1 MRKTFVYSLIV
12 LCGCLLF
19 ACTESKEPTRI
30 TLSHTLITLEVGQD
44 TVIDATVTPQAKAVA
59 WTSEFPEVATVV
71 AGVVTA
77 IGEGVTTIT
86 ASIENV
92 KATCTVVVNKEGE
105 EDRPV
110 DDNLSDALHY
120 LSRSSKRGVG
130 FSSPFYPEDVALLS
144 HAISWTYNWGP
155 NPSEAIAAQLDAYE
169 VDFCPMA
176 WNASYNKDR
185 IRAWKQTHPN
195 CRYLLAY
202 NEPNLTDQAR
212 MTPQEAAATW
222 PELRAFAQEVGL
234 LIVAPA
240 MNYGTLPGYSDPI
253 KWLDEF
259 FACEGVSLDDVA
271 ALALHC
277 YMGSAGAMKG
287 FIDRFDKYNKP
298 IWMTE
303 FCGWEAPVNNADDQL
318 KYMSETV
325 LMLEADERVE
335 RYAWFLA
342 RGNGSIDN
350 KPWNQLLTKTD
361 PFVLSAQ
368 GLIYEG
374 LSTLDQSVWLNP
386 TKHVLMNT
394 CSSVGTLSSPTPVR
408 SPHFLPAND
417 SWRTLYME
425 AFLTD
430 KWVEY
435 QLDAPKACNKIR
447 IHAMAYMGSQITMS
461 IDGVEATTIT
471 IPRSQDE
478 QWDTFEFPLSL
489 PQGKHTL
496 RMQVKTGNCNIHWF
510 QCK

>member
-1 MRKTFVYSLIV
+1 MRNLCVYISAV
-12 LCGCLLF
+12 LFGCLLC
-19 ACTESKEPTRI
+19 ACSEKKEPTRI
-30 TLSHTLITLEVGQD
+30 TLSHTVITLEVGQD
-44 TVIDATVTPQAKAVA
+44 TVIEATVTPHGEAVV
-59 WTSEFPEVATVV
+59 WTSEVPEVASVV

-86 ASIENV
+86 AYV
-92 KATCTVVVNKEGE
+92 DGAQATCTVVVNKDDEK
-105 EDRPV
+105 PM
-110 DDNLSDALHY
+110 DDNLSDALRY
-120 LSRSSKRGVG
+120 LPRSSKRGVG

-144 HAISWTYNWGP
+144 HAISWSYNWGP
-155 NPSEAIAAQLDAYE
+155 DPSEAIATQLDAYE
-169 VDFCPMA
+169 IDFCPMA

-185 IRAWKQTHPN
+185 IRAWKQAHPN

-222 PELRAFAQEVGL
+222 PEQKTFAQETGL
-234 LIVAPA
+234 LIIAPA

-259 FACEGVSLDDVA
+259 FACDGVSLDDVA

-303 FCGWEAPVNNADDQL
+303 FCGWEAPVNNASDQL
-318 KYMSETV
+318 NYMSETV
-325 LMLEADERVE
+325 LMLENDARVE

-361 PFVLSAQ
+361 PFTLSAQ

-374 LSTLDQSVWLNP
+374 LSSLDKSVWLNP
-386 TKHVLMNT
+386 KKHVLMNT
-394 CSSVGTLSSPTPVR
+394 CSEVCSISSSSPAAA
-408 SPHFLPAND
+408 PHFLPAND
-417 SWRTLYME
+417 AWRTLYMG
-425 AFLTD
+425 AFLSG

-435 QLDAPKACNKIR
+435 QLDAPTACSTIR
-447 IHAMAYMGSQITMS
+447 IHAMAYMASQIVMS
-461 IDGVEATTIT
+461 IDGLEVTTIT
-471 IPRSQDE
+471 IPRSPDE
-478 QWDTFEFPLSL
+478 AWSTFEFPLNL

-496 RMQVKTGNCNIHWF
+496 RMQVTTGNCNIHWF
-510 QCK
+510 QFK

>member
-1 MRKTFVYSLIV
+1 MRNTFVYSLIAIF
-12 LCGCLLF
+12 GCLLF
-19 ACTESKEPTRI
+19 ACSEPKEPTRI
-30 TLSHTLITLEVGQD
+30 TLSHTVITLEVGQD
-44 TVIDATVTPQAKAVA
+44 TVIEATVTPQAKAVV
-59 WTSEFPEVATVV
+59 WTSEMPEVATVV
-71 AGVVTA
+71 AGIVTA

-86 ASIENV
+86 ASADEA
-92 KATCTVVVNKEGE
+92 KATCTVVVNKS
-105 EDRPV
+105 EDPQPI
-110 DDNLSDALHY
+110 DDNLSDALRY
-120 LSRSSKRGVG
+120 LPRSSKRGVG
-130 FSSPFYPEDVALLS
+130 FASPFYPEDVALLAN
-144 HAISWTYNWGP
+144 AISWGYNWGP
-155 NPSEAIAAQLDAYE
+155 NPSSSIAEQMDAYE

-176 WNASYNKDR
+176 WNANYNKDR
-185 IRAWKQTHPN
+185 IRAWKEAHPN

-202 NEPNLTDQAR
+202 NEPNLNDQAR

-222 PELRAFAQEVGL
+222 PELKAFAQEIGML
-234 LIVAPA
+234 LVAPA

-259 FACEGVSLDDVA
+259 FACDEVSLDDVA

-325 LMLEADERVE
+325 LMLESDARVE

-342 RGNGSIDN
+342 RGSGSIDN

-361 PFVLSAQ
+361 PSVLSSQ

-374 LSTLDQSVWLNP
+374 LSTFDRSVWLNP
-386 TKHVLMNT
+386 KKHVLMNT
-394 CSSVGTLSSPTPVR
+394 CCSVGTISSPTPVNA
-408 SPHFLPAND
+408 PHFLPAND
-417 SWRTLYME
+417 AWRTLYMG
-425 AFLTD
+425 AFISG

-435 QLDAPKACNKIR
+435 QLDAPEACSTIR
-447 IHAMAYMGSQITMS
+447 IHAMAYMGSQIAMS
-461 IDGVEATTIT
+461 INGTEVTTIT
-471 IPRSQDE
+471 IPRSADE
-478 QWDTFEFPLSL
+478 QWATFEFPLNL

-496 RMQVKTGNCNIHWF
+496 RMEVKTGNCNIHWF
-510 QCK
+510 QFK

>member
-1 MRKTFVYSLIV
+1 MRKTFVYSLIA
-12 LCGCLLF
+12 LCGYFLF
-19 ACTESKEPTRI
+19 ACKEEKEPTRI
-30 TLSHTLITLEVGQD
+30 TLSHTMITLEMGQD
-44 TVIDATVTPQAKAVA
+44 TVIEATVTPQAKAVA
-59 WTSEFPEVATVV
+59 WNSEFPEVASVV

-86 ASIENV
+86 ASADGAQ
-92 KATCTVVVNKEGE
+92 ATCTVVVNKGE
-105 EDRPV
+105 EKPV
-110 DDNLSDALHY
+110 DDNLSDALRY
-120 LSRSSKRGVG
+120 LSRSPKRGVG
-130 FSSPFYPEDVALLS
+130 FSSPFFPEDVALLS
-144 HAISWTYNWGP
+144 HAISWSYNWGP
-155 NPSEAIAAQLDAYE
+155 NPSDAIAIQLDAYE

-185 IRAWKQTHPN
+185 IRAWKQAHPN

-202 NEPNLTDQAR
+202 NEPNLNDQAR

-222 PELRAFAQEVGL
+222 PELKAFAQETGL

-259 FACEGVSLDDVA
+259 FACDGVSLDDVA

-303 FCGWEAPVNNADDQL
+303 FCGWETPVNNANDQL

-325 LMLEADERVE
+325 LMLEDDARVE

-342 RGNGSIDN
+342 RGSGSIDN

-361 PFVLSAQ
+361 PYVLSAQ

-374 LSTLDQSVWLNP
+374 LSTMDNSVWLNP
-386 TKHVLMNT
+386 KKHVLMNT
-394 CSSVGTLSSPTPVR
+394 CSSVGTLSSPTAVI

-417 SWRTLYME
+417 IWKTLYME
-425 AFLTD
+425 AFISGR
-430 KWVEY
+430 WVEY
-435 QLDAPKACNKIR
+435 QLDAPSTCSTIR
-447 IHAMAYMGSQITMS
+447 IHAMAYVGSQIGIS
-461 IDGVEATTIT
+461 IDGTEVSTIT
-471 IPRSQDE
+471 IPRSSDE
-478 QWDTFEFPLSL
+478 QWATFEFPLNLS
-489 PQGKHTL
+489 QGKHIL
-496 RMQVKTGNCNIHWF
+496 RMEVKTGNCNIHWF
-510 QCK
+510 QCR

>member
-1 MRKTFVYSLIV
+1 MRKTIKYIAVVF
-12 LCGCLLF
+12 CGCMLF
-19 ACTESKEPTRI
+19 ACTEPKEPTRI
-30 TLSHTLITLEVGQD
+30 SLSSSVITLEVGQD
-44 TVIDATVTPQAKAVA
+44 TVIEATVTPKTKAVL
-59 WTSEFPEVATVV
+59 WTSELPDVATVI

-77 IGEGVTTIT
+77 VGEGATTIT
-86 ASIENV
+86 ASADDA
-92 KATCTVVVNKEGE
+92 KATCTIVVNKSE
-105 EDRPV
+105 EPPV
-110 DDNLSDALHY
+110 VDNLSDAMRY
-120 LSRSSKRGVG
+120 LPRSPKRGVG
-130 FSSPFYPEDVALLS
+130 FSSPFYPEDIALLS
-144 HAISWTYNWGP
+144 HAITWGYNWGP
-155 NPSEAIAAQLDAYE
+155 NPSSSIAEQMEAYG

-185 IRAWKQTHPN
+185 IRAWKEAHPS

-202 NEPNLTDQAR
+202 NEPNLSDQAR

-222 PELRAFAQEVGL
+222 PELKAFAQEIGML
-234 LIVAPA
+234 LVAPA

-259 FACEGVSLDDVA
+259 FACDGVSVDDVA

-277 YMGSAGAMKG
+277 YMGSAGAMRG
-287 FIDRFDKYNKP
+287 FINRFDKYNKP

-318 KYMSETV
+318 RYMSETV
-325 LMLEADERVE
+325 LMLEEDTRVE

-342 RGNGSIDN
+342 RGNGSIAN

-361 PFVLSAQ
+361 PSVLSAQ

-374 LSTLDQSVWLNP
+374 LSGFDKSVWLNP
-386 TKHVLMNT
+386 KKHVLMNT
-394 CSSVGTLSSPTPVR
+394 CSSVGTLSSSVPVTP
-408 SPHFLPAND
+408 PHFLPAND

-425 AFLTD
+425 AFLSG

-435 QLDAPKACNKIR
+435 QLDAPTAFNTIR
-447 IHAMAYMGSQITMS
+447 MRAMAYMGSQIGLS
-461 IDGVEATTIT
+461 IDGTETTTIT
-471 IPRSQDE
+471 IPRSADE
-478 QWDTFEFPLSL
+478 QWATFEFPLSL

-496 RMQVKTGNCNIHWF
+496 RMEVKTGNCNIHWF